1 MADATG
7 LDSPVPGPGNDGP
20 DSVSRARATTDTAGA
35 PTVLRILLGTQ
46 LRRLRESRGISAQEA
61 AKAIRGSESKISRI
75 ELGRNAVREVDIADL
90 LNLYGITDLAE
101 REQLL
106 TLASQANQQGWWHRY
121 QDVLPTWFQSYIG
134 LEESAESIRS
144 FDAQFVPGLLQT
156 EDYAAAVIQLGAYS
170 RAETHRLVYLRKE
183 RQRRFAAGGLR
194 LRAVIDEVAL
204 RRPIG
209 TPALRQAQLDH
220 LLAASSRP
228 GLTIQVC
235 PFLTGASYA
244 APGSFSILQFAAED
258 LPDVVYVEQLTSA
271 LYLDK
276 RADIDR
282 YTDAMNQIAAT
293 STTAEQTTDLIRS
306 MIGELEGSE

>member
-1 MADATG
+1 M
-7 LDSPVPGPGNDGP
+7 LDGTRP
-20 DSVSRARATTDTAGA
+20 DSAAAGKACTNATGA

-46 LRRLRESRGISAQEA
+46 LRRLRESRGISAQDA

-75 ELGRNAVREVDIADL
+75 ELGRNAVREIDIADL
-90 LNLYGITDLAE
+90 LNLYGITDSTE

-121 QDVLPTWFQSYIG
+121 QDVLPSWFQSYIG

-170 RAETHRLVYLRKE
+170 PEEAHRLVYLRKE

-194 LRAVIDEVAL
+194 LWAVIDEVAL
-204 RRPIG
+204 RRPVG
-209 TPALRQAQLDH
+209 SPALLRGQLEH
-220 LLAASSRP
+220 LLDVSGRP
-228 GLTIQVC
+228 GITIQVC
-235 PFLTGASYA
+235 PFRTGASYA
-244 APGSFSILQFAAED
+244 APSSFSILMFATDD

-276 RADIDR
+276 RVDVDR
-282 YTDAMNQIAAT
+282 YTEAMDQIVAT
-293 STTAEQTTDLIRS
+293 STTPDQTTDLINS
-306 MIGELEGSE
+306 MLGELEGSE